1 MIDLLQPTLK
11 DIEHSKLYNEIQ
23 IKSQIESYSEYHFIN
38 RFLLKKLSLDSNRF
52 YIQRFGRNNLHF
64 NDVQN
69 SKVSIIFEGAVFP
82 KDTCF
87 DFSIALS
94 IEDGNDSERSL
105 LGLYDQY
112 KHDFSNYLKQF
123 KIIENEP
130 VIDSTF
136 DFSVL
141 SSSLSL
147 YKGGYSSIEDN
158 KYQFR
163 RNVDLIM
170 KPFYLNSTYKSY
182 YRLHKENDNEE
193 YNEEKKEL
201 FFAYLYYSSFVAY
214 HLNVPDFHY
223 DDFLFIHDFYDL
235 TNFGI
240 RVLSQLNK
248 NNKPDFF
255 DLYVFDE
262 NGRLTDD
269 SKELLSINFKI

>member
-11 DIEHSKLYNEIQ
+11 DLEHTKQYNEIK
-23 IKSQIESYSEYHFIN
+23 IKSEFDSFPEYDFIN

-52 YIQRFGRNNLHF
+52 YIQRFGRHSLHF
-64 NDVQN
+64 NDIQN
-69 SKVSIIFEGAVFP
+69 SKVSIVFEGAVSP
-82 KDTCF
+82 KDACF

-94 IEDGNDSERSL
+94 IEDANDSERDL
-105 LGLYDQY
+105 LNLYDQY

-136 DFSVL
+136 DFSIL
-141 SSSLSL
+141 SNSLNL
-147 YKGGYSSIEDN
+147 YKGVYASTEEN

-163 RNVDLIM
+163 RNFDLIM
-170 KPFYLNSTYKSY
+170 KPFYLNANYKSY
-182 YRLHKENDNEE
+182 YILHKENDNEE

-201 FFAYLYYSSFVAY
+201 FFAYLYFSSFVAY
-214 HLNVPDFHY
+214 HMNVTDFHY
-223 DDFLFIHDFYDL
+223 DDFLFIHNFYDL

-240 RVLSQLNK
+240 RVLYQLNK
-248 NNKPDFF
+248 NNKPDFL